1 MTSGCAERDGKR
13 ACELECVGG
22 RGLAVHV
29 PRRATQHASR
39 WPGPG
44 PTKRPR
50 FVAWHRF
57 ARGRLASQNSIRAE
71 CGPAY
76 GGVPCTD
83 GSGVVVVFGGRKGT
97 RRSGAPLLTRRAE
110 LNLSFAVH
118 SVVYVALTCEEE
130 TFGLVLLRHGR
141 CGREPAVWPRALWP
155 QRTAGP
161 SRPDTTEALC
171 WSERREGGKCAAR
184 RTGTR
189 SKHAADHGATHCA
202 RGSARRGTRLL
213 LAFRE
218 LPNCG
223 RFAPYSGSTVG

>member
-1 MTSGCAERDGKR
+1 MTSGCAEREGKR

-83 GSGVVVVFGGRKGT
+83 GSGVVVVFGGEKGHAEVRRTPPHAPRGAESELRCTLGRLCRADLRGRDIRPGTAQT
-97 RRSGAPLLTRRAE
+97 RSVRQGTCRVATRTVASAHRGPLSARYDRGA
-110 LNLSFAVH
+110 V
-118 SVVYVALTCEEE
+118 
-130 TFGLVLLRHGR
+130 LVR
-141 CGREPAVWPRALWP
+141 
-155 QRTAGP
+155 
-161 SRPDTTEALC
+161 
-171 WSERREGGKCAAR
+171 AAR
-184 RTGTR
+184 
-189 SKHAADHGATHCA
+189 
-202 RGSARRGTRLL
+202 
-213 LAFRE
+213 
-218 LPNCG
+218 G
-223 RFAPYSGSTVG
+223 R